1 MVVQLAKDYKVD
13 GAVFMLRKFCDTHG
27 FDFPAIRDMLKENGI
42 SVLQLDIG
50 VEIPMGQL
58 RTRFE
63 AFLETSI
70 LPI

>member
-1 MVVQLAKDYKVD
+1 
-13 GAVFMLRKFCDTHG
+13 MLRKFCDTHG
-27 FDFPAIRDMLKENGI
+27 FDFPAVRDALKENGI
-42 SVLQLDIG
+42 SVLELDLG
-50 VEIPMGQL
+50 VEMPLGQL